1 MAETNGWAEAAKWLG
16 GLGAAFAAVRSYFKA
31 RNTNHADRILRL
43 ERESR
48 EDRRVMSEVRTQMEE
63 LDIRVGSTER
73 RTRQLEVNANDLDR
87 EVRDNLQRMIEQID
101 RRLHHQPR
109 EQPEQR

>member
-1 MAETNGWAEAAKWLG
+1 MPEQQAWQEAGKWVA
-16 GLGAAFAAVRSYFKA
+16 GLLAFIASIRAYFKA

-48 EDRRVMSEVRTQMEE
+48 EDRRVMSEVREQMEE